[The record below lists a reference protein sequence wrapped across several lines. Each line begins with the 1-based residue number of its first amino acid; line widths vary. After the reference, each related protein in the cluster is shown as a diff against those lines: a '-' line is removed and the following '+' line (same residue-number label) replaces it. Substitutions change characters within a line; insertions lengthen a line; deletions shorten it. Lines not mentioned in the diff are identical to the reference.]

1 MKGLRILRTERI
13 WQTTAERDEL
23 ISCVFSSTVT
33 LLCISSEVKACADAA
48 REGGCLLTGIV
59 F

>member
-1 MKGLRILRTERI
+1 VKGLRILRTERI

-23 ISCVFSSTVT
+23 ISCVFLPLS
-33 LLCISSEVKACADAA
+33 LCYASSEVKACADAA
-48 REGGCLLTGIV
+48 REGGCFTGIV